1 MAGVDIDRP
10 SSAVAPVV
18 QAGARVGAVHR
29 LGRRVVVGAHADGLA
44 ALTRWRGTL
53 DNLPVWTAPRLAAVL
68 GVDAVVR
75 FP

>member
-1 MAGVDIDRP
+1 
-10 SSAVAPVV
+10 
-18 QAGARVGAVHR
+18 
-29 LGRRVVVGAHADGLA
+29 VVVGAHADGLA